1 MLRRFS
7 LALILLICLVVLI
20 SAPYLID
27 GRSHEFGL
35 RGAAV
40 YAASRDS
47 YSLSSPIQ
55 LLSAPKIA
63 LESGT
68 LSMPPNRTGL
78 ARSGE
83 MLAMLITGKS
93 ARMMLDGATFS
104 VDFTSAEATSS
115 AFAQGGIAPL
125 VSAFQKLQFD
135 ALAVRDSALRVR
147 TADGAVLLLDHLN
160 ADVTAKPDGAA
171 RAAGSFVFRG
181 ETVTFDTALGTT
193 ADSGGARPIS
203 ATVQSGL
210 LNAKL
215 DGAFM
220 LGESPRVTSQQAE
233 INIPNLRR
241 AARWFG
247 VPWRDGSGFEDV
259 HLKGQLE
266 WTNRTVAFQK
276 AVVQMDGNEGS
287 GTLSVNF
294 AGARPALD
302 GTLALKT
309 FDLSKYFAKP
319 AATGT
324 DAQAAASDTASVLDV
339 IRQSDNL
346 EFALLKIID
355 ADLRLSSDSVTLPG
369 TSIGRSAATLSVRSG
384 KMLADIA
391 ELEIDDGTKAG
402 GQLRIDTNGFR
413 PAFEVRGKL
422 EALDVGRAAQLVFG
436 HPTVQGH
443 GDVTVDIS
451 AAGSD
456 GETLLNSLN
465 GKLCVTLDEGGL
477 LGIDVNK
484 LVAAVNDKE
493 SPSVW
498 RAASAGAISVDKLD
512 AKFILAKGT
521 IRTESA
527 EAQSGGRTMKA
538 QGAIDL
544 PRRSIDMELAIGDT
558 PVADPVQDT
567 GSVPD
572 AKLVRTREVIDMRG
586 PWSEPVVKAGTGSPA
601 AHPG

>member
-1 MLRRFS
+1 
-7 LALILLICLVVLI
+7 
-20 SAPYLID
+20 
-27 GRSHEFGL
+27 
-35 RGAAV
+35 
-40 YAASRDS
+40 
-47 YSLSSPIQ
+47 
-55 LLSAPKIA
+55 
-63 LESGT
+63 
-68 LSMPPNRTGL
+68 
-78 ARSGE
+78 
-83 MLAMLITGKS
+83 
-93 ARMMLDGATFS
+93 
-104 VDFTSAEATSS
+104 
-115 AFAQGGIAPL
+115 
-125 VSAFQKLQFD
+125 
-135 ALAVRDSALRVR
+135 
-147 TADGAVLLLDHLN
+147 
-160 ADVTAKPDGAA
+160 
-171 RAAGSFVFRG
+171 
-181 ETVTFDTALGTT
+181 
-193 ADSGGARPIS
+193 
-203 ATVQSGL
+203 
-210 LNAKL
+210 
-215 DGAFM
+215 
-220 LGESPRVTSQQAE
+220 
-233 INIPNLRR
+233 
-241 AARWFG
+241 
-247 VPWRDGSGFEDV
+247 
-259 HLKGQLE
+259 
-266 WTNRTVAFQK
+266 
-276 AVVQMDGNEGS
+276 
-287 GTLSVNF
+287 
-294 AGARPALD
+294 
-302 GTLALKT
+302 LKT

-324 DAQAAASDTASVLDV
+324 DAQAAAGDTASVLDV

-355 ADLRLSSDSVTLPG
+355 AELRLSSDSVTLPG

-521 IRTESA
+521 IRPESA

-586 PWSEPVVKAGTGSPA
+586 PWSEPVVKAGAGSPA